1 MAKFQ
6 VSMDDE
12 LLARVED
19 YADRNYTTRSGAI
32 SLACNQLV
40 MADDV
45 RRSIC
50 TMALAMK
57 RIAESN
63 EVDEK
68 TKEELRTFEALA
80 NMFAGT
86 VEPLK

>member
-1 MAKFQ
+1 MVKFQ

-12 LLARVED
+12 LFAKIED

-40 MADDV
+40 MADEV
-45 RRSIC
+45 QRAIR

-63 EVDEK
+63 EIDEQS
-68 TKEELRTFEALA
+68 KEELKSFEMLA
-80 NMFAGT
+80 KMFSGT
-86 VEPLK
+86 ADPL

>member
-12 LLARVED
+12 LLARIEE

-40 MADDV
+40 MADDM
-45 RRSIC
+45 RRAIR

-63 EVDEK
+63 EIDEQSK
-68 TKEELRTFEALA
+68 TDLQAFEMLA
-80 NMFAGT
+80 KMMTGT
-86 VEPLK
+86 AEPL

>member
-1 MAKFQ
+1 MVKFQ

-12 LLARVED
+12 LFAKIED

-40 MADDV
+40 MTDEIQRAI
-45 RRSIC
+45 R

-63 EVDEK
+63 EIDEQS
-68 TKEELRTFEALA
+68 KEDLRHFEYLA
-80 NMFAGT
+80 KIFSGT
-86 VEPLK
+86 AEPL